1 MTNWHKRLSKRLA
14 EGPGHTPAPAGPVS
28 PPADALAPIVYPRD
42 LPVPPPRP
50 QAPPAPPGPCVS
62 LDDALVGVS
71 LDAPLGGQALLV
83 ARGADEIE
91 GNFAPLSHAYAAM
104 LADADH
110 PLYVHV
116 PGQCGQRPLAPRD
129 IIFLDLETTG
139 LHTGNVFLAGALLWE
154 NDQLVIKQFFARDYA
169 EERAVVSLFLAAAG
183 GRKLLVSFNGKSF
196 DLPYLR
202 VRAAACR
209 VPFQPA
215 WGHMDMLHVSRKTWG
230 RQFGDCKLQTLERH
244 LCQRYRHDDIP
255 GSAIPE
261 AYHDYVRTGN
271 AVHMAAVIKHNMLDL
286 LTLAELMTRLP
297 GSL

>member
-1 MTNWHKRLSKRLA
+1 MTNWHKRLSRRLA
-14 EGPGHTPAPAGPVS
+14 ADPGQTPASAAGPTP
-28 PPADALAPIVYPRD
+28 PPAPAPIVYPRL
-42 LPVPPPRP
+42 LPVLPPRP
-50 QAPPAPPGPCVS
+50 PAPASPGPSVR
-62 LDDALVGVS
+62 LDEALVGAS
-71 LDAPLGGQALLV
+71 IDAPLGGAAFVV

-91 GNFAPLSHAYAAM
+91 GHFAALSDAYAAM
-104 LADADH
+104 LADAGH
-110 PLYVHV
+110 PVYAHV
-116 PGQCGQRPLAPRD
+116 PAQCGPGPLAPRD

-139 LHTGNVFLAGALLWE
+139 LNTGNVFLAGAMLWE
-154 NDQLVIKQFFARDYA
+154 GSQLVVKQFFARDYA
-169 EERAVVSLFLAAAG
+169 EECAIVSLFLAAAQ

-215 WGHMDMLHVSRKTWG
+215 WGHMDMLHVSRKTWA
-230 RQFGDCKLQTLERH
+230 RTFGDCKLQTLERH
-244 LCQRYRHDDIP
+244 LCRRYRHDDIP
-255 GSAIPE
+255 GAAIPD

-297 GSL
+297 PKV